1 MTSNN
6 ENIRFGLLA
15 LKKGYVTERQLGM
28 AVSLQMK
35 EDIEQAP
42 HRYLGEIML
51 DMGLLN
57 NTEIEDLLLSLN
69 NQRTKETSMT

>member
-1 MTSNN
+1 MTNNN

-69 NQRTKETSMT
+69 NHRTKGTMT